1 MFPVSECSS
10 WSSCGLSVTTLFLG
24 LVNWLEKQG
33 MMVLVP
39 KQYLQSKELSGHK
52 EFKKLSAWAGEADQL
67 VSEVDLVVCLG
78 GDGSL
83 LRVSHMFQD
92 SMPSVL
98 GFGIGERNAL
108 YS

>member
-1 MFPVSECSS
+1 MFME
-10 WSSCGLSVTTLFLG
+10 

-33 MMVLVP
+33 MMVLVS

-52 EFKKLSAWAGEADQL
+52 EFKKLSAWDGEADQL

-92 SMPSVL
+92 SILLSWAL
-98 GFGIGERNAL
+98 GLERGML
-108 YS
+108 STHRPGRRRCLRS

>member
-1 MFPVSECSS
+1 
-10 WSSCGLSVTTLFLG
+10 
-24 LVNWLEKQG
+24 

-39 KQYLQSKELSGHK
+39 KQNLHSKELSGHK
-52 EFKKLSAWAGEADQL
+52 EFKKRPAWAGEADQL
-67 VSEVDLVVCLG
+67 VREVDLVVCLG

-92 SMPSVL
+92 SMPPVL